1 MTFVICLGMLILF
14 RRLDKSNMKMTKLRR
29 YSDKMFDDFRLL
41 AETEKRKFNDA
52 TIEMDILIKK
62 SNALTTNLAMS
73 IKEIESRL
81 TGLNVEKE
89 NLRKVEDD
97 IKVISNAAREVN
109 KQIEFISMAKSD
121 FGDMAE
127 RINLLQQ
134 NMTTIRGES
143 NNVLNTFN
151 NRVRERSRELMEEF
165 SSIVNG
171 HISSFSE
178 KEEQVLSLR
187 NTLTDL
193 ENTVFADI
201 KLKSDEMKN
210 SMNRA
215 VNEFDASRDT
225 LFRRLD
231 DDIEKVYSKLK
242 NVETTVDSSK
252 TDLIETFQKE
262 VDRVRKEFDA
272 LSIHTIAKKDEI
284 VQVAR
289 NEAEDIRKKIED
301 YQDKILQY
309 ENRLVTTAENKINYI
324 ENEFETISNKVASL
338 SEKTKNEF
346 SVMDRHL
353 NDIKNEII
361 QYEKQNGIFEK
372 TDTLISKVDSSIT
385 QLTGMLETAQKESAS
400 IQKFMDE
407 TDELREIRKS
417 VNNEIVAYQ
426 ARREKLEDV
435 ENNIHNLMEMSDLA
449 LNRMDLMKDNIAKI
463 DFINA
468 RIDSLGESYS
478 ELDGKIEELKEYEG
492 AISKNIESVNRS
504 EQMLRSVETKLS
516 GFQKVLERSD
526 KKVDKMNDYLRE
538 VEEKTLILKTRKNE
552 IQEIKDKFEEIDG
565 IGDVM
570 SKRVD
575 QIYAMFKK
583 VETLRNEIDETDTRL
598 QNMFT
603 RTDEK
608 MKEFADFI
616 QSVDANSII
625 SKQVKKEQTPGKNI
639 NEHLIKTVR
648 ELSNRGWTPDAIAK
662 KMLLDENSVRFII
675 NTTSI

>member
-1 MTFVICLGMLILF
+1 
-14 RRLDKSNMKMTKLRR
+14 
-29 YSDKMFDDFRLL
+29 
-41 AETEKRKFNDA
+41 
-52 TIEMDILIKK
+52 
-62 SNALTTNLAMS
+62 
-73 IKEIESRL
+73 
-81 TGLNVEKE
+81 
-89 NLRKVEDD
+89 
-97 IKVISNAAREVN
+97 
-109 KQIEFISMAKSD
+109 
-121 FGDMAE
+121 
-127 RINLLQQ
+127 
-134 NMTTIRGES
+134 
-143 NNVLNTFN
+143 
-151 NRVRERSRELMEEF
+151 
-165 SSIVNG
+165 
-171 HISSFSE
+171 
-178 KEEQVLSLR
+178 
-187 NTLTDL
+187 
-193 ENTVFADI
+193 
-201 KLKSDEMKN
+201 
-210 SMNRA
+210 MNRA

-225 LFRRLD
+225 LFRRLE

-309 ENRLVTTAENKINYI
+309 ENRLVTTAENKISYI

-372 TDTLISKVDSSIT
+372 TDTLISRVDSSIA
-385 QLTGMLETAQKESAS
+385 QLNGMLETAQNESAS
-400 IQKFMDE
+400 IRKFMDE

-468 RIDSLGESYS
+468 RIDSLGASYS

-492 AISKNIESVNRS
+492 AVSRNIESVTRS
-504 EQMLRSVETKLS
+504 EHTLRSVETKLS

-526 KKVDKMNDYLRE
+526 KKVEKMNEYLRE

-552 IQEIKDKFEEIDG
+552 IQELKDKFEEIDG

-583 VETLRNEIDETDTRL
+583 VETLRLEIEETDSKL

-648 ELSNRGWTPDAIAK
+648 ELSSRGWTPDAIAR